1 MAKIQQQLLIG
12 DIVRRRVAVH
22 PSRAALVWRD
32 LELSYLELDGVIDQV
47 ATGFRRLG
55 VKRGDRVALLLHNT
69 REFVFSFYALA
80 RLGAIT
86 VPLNVLYDPE
96 EVAYLLDSS
105 GAVGVVTV
113 PQYYE
118 RSILKVRSQLPLKWV
133 AVISGDQPQPAN
145 TVTWAEL
152 TRDLLPDPVRV
163 PLDTTDPILLA
174 YTSGVSGLPKGVIH
188 SHVSL
193 LMAGQMMQDVGQVNW
208 RSDISMEEE
217 QESLSISEGP
227 YETVLIPLPL
237 FSIYNLNIGLNFSL
251 RLGATVVLQ
260 EQFDPAT
267 TLDLLWSRQCS
278 VIHGTPQIFEMLV
291 SHPAWSD
298 FDWRSSN
305 IRFAFCGGGYNRL
318 PLWVWEE
325 WQRGTGKPLFEH
337 YGTVETGG
345 VLLTTANSVGSRP
358 VRPPSVGA
366 PLQLERVELRDQ
378 QGLIVPQ
385 GSLGQLVC
393 QGPNLMLGYYE
404 PEDQSYRPLEGQLLA
419 TGDMAYA
426 DNNGNYYLV
435 DRWQDVIYTEQGLVF
450 PSEIEA
456 ILKDNPEVRDATVIG
471 VTVNKT
477 ITSAP
482 NVPNTPG
489 QPIVETWQL
498 PVAFVV
504 LYEGSPRQE
513 DQVRRTETMLQQ
525 YVRETLQAS
534 YRPVEGATP
543 PEAKVPVMI
552 FFRDFLE
559 KLPNGMV
566 LKRAMVE
573 EAQEAFTRRWQ
584 SRNAK

>member
-22 PSRAALVWRD
+22 PSRTALIWRD
-32 LELSYLELDGVIDQV
+32 LEMSYLELDGMIDQV

-69 REFVFSFYALA
+69 REFVFSYYALA

-96 EVAYLLDSS
+96 EVAYLLNSS

-113 PQYYE
+113 PHYYE
-118 RSILKVRSQLPLKWV
+118 RSILKVRGQLPLKWV
-133 AVISGDQPQPAN
+133 AVISGEEPQPAN
-145 TVTWAEL
+145 TTSWAEL
-152 TRDLLPDPVRV
+152 TRDLLPDPIRV

-193 LMAGQMMQDVGQVNW
+193 LMAGQLMQDVSQVNW
-208 RSDISMEEE
+208 RSDVSLEEE
-217 QESLSISEGP
+217 QESLQISEGP
-227 YETVLIPLPL
+227 YEVVLVPLPL
-237 FSIYNLNIGLNFSL
+237 FNIYNLNIGLNFSL

-260 EQFDPAT
+260 EQFDPAAT
-267 TLDLLWSRQCS
+267 MDLLWNRQCS
-278 VIHGTPQIFEMLV
+278 VLHGTPQIFEMLV
-291 SHPAWSD
+291 SHPLWSD
-298 FDWRSSN
+298 FDWRASN
-305 IRFAFCGGGYNRL
+305 LRFAFCGGGYNRL

-325 WQRGTGKPLFEH
+325 WQRATGKPLFEH
-337 YGTVETGG
+337 YGTAETGG

-366 PLQLERVELRDQ
+366 PLPLERVELRDQ
-378 QGLIVPQ
+378 QGLIVPP

-419 TGDMAYA
+419 TGDMAYT

-456 ILKDNPEVRDATVIG
+456 ILKDNSEVRDAVVLG
-471 VTVNKT
+471 VQINKT
-477 ITSAP
+477 ISAAANAP
-482 NVPNTPG
+482 A
-489 QPIVETWQL
+489 QPLIETWQL

-504 LYEGSPRQE
+504 LYEGVPRQE
-513 DQVRRTETMLQQ
+513 DQIRRTETMLQQ

-559 KLPNGMV
+559 KLPNGMI

-573 EAQEAFTRRWQ
+573 DAQTEFTRRWE
-584 SRNAK
+584 SRNRAAK